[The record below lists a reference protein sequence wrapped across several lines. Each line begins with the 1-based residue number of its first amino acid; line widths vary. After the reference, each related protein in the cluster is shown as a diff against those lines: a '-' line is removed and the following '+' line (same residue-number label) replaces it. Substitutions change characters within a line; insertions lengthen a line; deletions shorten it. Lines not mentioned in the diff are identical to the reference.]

1 MKIADSKKTLV
12 NDWSNGKFIDR
23 NSSNAKLQPP
33 SLMRSAIKLID
44 TTCQSN
50 ISITGTGDNKIRS
63 VDTTELSIPNAND
76 LVIIIL
82 ISNV

>member
-23 NSSNAKLQPP
+23 NASNAKLQPP
-33 SLMRSAIKLID
+33 SLMRGAIKLID

-50 ISITGTGDNKIRS
+50 ISITGTGDNKIRT
-63 VDTTELSIPNAND
+63 VETTELSIPNAND